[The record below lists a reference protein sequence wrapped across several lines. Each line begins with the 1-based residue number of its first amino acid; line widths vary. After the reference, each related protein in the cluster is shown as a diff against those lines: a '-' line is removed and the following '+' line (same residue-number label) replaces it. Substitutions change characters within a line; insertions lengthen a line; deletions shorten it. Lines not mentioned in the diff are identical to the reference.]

1 MRKIVIYLL
10 AIIACVGCSTFEAA
24 DPGNSEPQPEPQ
36 PEPVRPIKPRPIVP
50 DGTIKRPRIVE
61 IDFNLIERLPSIDG
75 VSPYCVMLCT
85 EQGDVVAEVVL
96 ASLDEVLSVEVEG
109 TEPLYIYVNDEYVA
123 EYDTDK

>member
-1 MRKIVIYLL
+1 M
-10 AIIACVGCSTFEAA
+10 AIIACVGCSTFEPE
-24 DPGNSEPQPEPQ
+24 DSGNSEPQPEPK
-36 PEPVRPIKPRPIVP
+36 PVRPIKPRPIVP

-61 IDFNLIERLPSIDG
+61 VDFNLIERLPSIDG
-75 VSPYCVMLCT
+75 ASPYCVKLCT

-96 ASLDEVLSVEVEG
+96 ASPDEVLSVEVEG

>member
-10 AIIACVGCSTFEAA
+10 AIVACVGCM
-24 DPGNSEPQPEPQ
+24 SEVGAEDVSRPK
-36 PEPVRPIKPRPIVP
+36 PVRPIKPRPIVP

-61 IDFNLIERLPSIDG
+61 IDFNLIERLPNVGG
-75 VSPYCVMLCT
+75 VSPYCVKLCT

-96 ASLDEVLSVEVEG
+96 ASPDDELSIEVEG

>member
-1 MRKIVIYLL
+1 MRRILTYLL
-10 AIIACVGCSTFEAA
+10 AIIACVGCSMFEPM
-24 DPGNSEPQPEPQ
+24 DLGNSEPQPEPK
-36 PEPVRPIKPRPIVP
+36 PVRPIKPRPIVP

-61 IDFNLIERLPSIDG
+61 VDFNLIERLPSIDG
-75 VSPYCVMLCT
+75 ASPYCVKLCT

-96 ASLDEVLSVEVEG
+96 ASPDEVLSVEVEG

>member
-1 MRKIVIYLL
+1 MSMRRILTYLL
-10 AIIACVGCSTFEAA
+10 AIIACVGCSTFEPM
-24 DPGNSEPQPEPQ
+24 DPGNSEPQPEPK
-36 PEPVRPIKPRPIVP
+36 PVRPIKPRPIVP
-50 DGTIKRPRIVE
+50 DGTISRPRIVE

-75 VSPYCVMLCT
+75 ASPYCVKLCT

-96 ASLDEVLSVEVEG
+96 ASPDEVLSVEVEG

>member
-1 MRKIVIYLL
+1 MRRILTYLL
-10 AIIACVGCSTFEAA
+10 AIIACVGCSTFEPS
-24 DPGNSEPQPEPQ
+24 DSSNSEPQPEPK
-36 PEPVRPIKPRPIVP
+36 PVRPIKPRPIVP

-61 IDFNLIERLPSIDG
+61 VDFNLIERLPSIDG
-75 VSPYCVMLCT
+75 ASPYCVKLCT

-96 ASLDEVLSVEVEG
+96 ALPDEVLSIEVEG